1 MNHKPLHTP
10 LAAQTWE
17 HVQTWSRLD
26 QACLGVFDCPHTTP
40 TLTDDG
46 PFVAR
51 SQDIRGR
58 VFDYRNAGRVSEETY
73 AERITR
79 AEPEYGDLL
88 YSREGTYFGI
98 AAEIPKHTRICLGQR
113 MVLIRPDPARLDHR
127 FLRYWLNSPTME
139 GHLAGFRDGSV
150 AERLNM
156 ATIRALPVPLFP
168 LPAQRK
174 IATILGALDDKI
186 EMNRKTAATLEA
198 MARALYRA
206 WFVDFDPVWA
216 KLEGRAPAHMEPATA
231 ALFPDSFG
239 DDGLPEGWCFRTLS
253 EVCTQ
258 IKETVKPMGA
268 PDAPFWHFSLPA
280 YDAAATPVLE
290 YGAAIKSNKG
300 FVPNNAILFSRLNP
314 AIPRIWWSRYD
325 HTKGMP
331 AASTEFYVAKA
342 RTPQEVSWL
351 YCLLSSAEFLEHAQS
366 RVTGTSNSHQR
377 VTPSALAEIEVT
389 DSPEAILNAFGA
401 IAGPFFERT
410 HALKAESQ
418 TLAALRDSLLP
429 RLMSGELRVG
439 EAREQIEEV
448 A

>member
-1 MNHKPLHTP
+1 MRRTLAELCDPSRSICYGIVQPGNH
-10 LAAQTWE
+10 
-17 HVQTWSRLD
+17 V
-26 QACLGVFDCPHTTP
+26 
-40 TLTDDG
+40 DDG
-46 PFVAR
+46 LPILRVKDLSGNRIDCSEVMRVAPSIESKYR
-51 SQDIRGR
+51 RSRVRRGDVLVSLVGSMGQVAIAGPEVEGWNIARAVGLIPVIDQHHAQWVKYSLQSQDAQDFIRDHANTT
-58 VFDYRNAGRVSEETY
+58 VQATFNLK
-73 AERITR
+73 
-79 AEPEYGDLL
+79 DL
-88 YSREGTYFGI
+88 
-98 AAEIPKHTRICLGQR
+98 
-113 MVLIRPDPARLDHR
+113 ARLSIPYPPQAIR
-127 FLRYWLNSPTME
+127 NE
-139 GHLAGFRDGSV
+139 ALA
-150 AERLNM
+150 
-156 ATIRALPVPLFP
+156 
-168 LPAQRK
+168 
-174 IATILGALDDKI
+174 ILEALDDKI
-186 EMNRKTAATLEA
+186 EVNRKTAATLEG
-198 MARALYRA
+198 MARALYRS

-377 VTPSALAEIEVT
+377 VTPSALAEIEVA
-389 DSPEAILNAFGA
+389 DAPEAILNAFGA